1 MARRVRD
8 HTLEVRT
15 KRLLL
20 PVAKKPIFVRVGPG
34 ISLGYRRNQTSGT
47 WVLRRAD
54 GRGGSR
60 TAKVGVADD
69 YDEADGSGVL
79 TYWQAQDR
87 AKIMDRQANGTTTVS
102 PLTVKAAAD
111 NYLAWLQNKNRNTE
125 ADTKGRL
132 NLHFLPKFENHTVIS
147 LTKTEID
154 VWHASLVA
162 KSDDAERVRRSKDS
176 ANRVLTMVKA
186 LLNHAMLDHANGID
200 DDRAW
205 RHVKPFANV
214 ARPREI
220 RFTEKQ
226 VRQLIN
232 AADDAAVANLING
245 SYLTGGRY
253 GELTAARVGD
263 FNLRA
268 KTLRLCG
275 KTNART
281 VILQSSA
288 VEFFRKLAGKR
299 AENEFLFLKSD
310 GTKWKASDQT
320 RPIKAALKKA
330 KLDPRASLYTLRHT
344 YISAA
349 IECNTPLTII
359 ADNCGTS
366 VRMIETNYA
375 HVLIEQRRRFIEQG
389 APISEN
395 SYRVQNSAA

>member
-8 HTLEVRT
+8 HTLEVRA

-20 PVAKKPIFVRVGPG
+20 PVAKKPIFARVGPG

-69 YDEADGSGVL
+69 YDEADGSSIL
-79 TYWQAQDR
+79 TYWQAQDLAR
-87 AKIMDRQANGTTTVS
+87 VMVRQENGSTTVG
-102 PLTVKAAAD
+102 PLTVTTAAE
-111 NYLAWLQNKNRNTE
+111 NYLNWLSNKNRNTA
-125 ADTKGRL
+125 ADTRGRL
-132 NLHFLPKFENHTVIS
+132 KLHFLSKFEKRLVMS
-147 LTKTEID
+147 LTKTELD

-186 LLNHAMLDHANGID
+186 LLNHSMLDTANGID

-205 RHVKPFANV
+205 RHVRPFEGV
-214 ARPREI
+214 ARAREI
-220 RFTEKQ
+220 RFTEKE
-226 VRQLIN
+226 VRRLIN
-232 AADDAAVANLING
+232 AAEDAAVANLLNG
-245 SYLTGGRY
+245 GYLTGGRY
-253 GELTAARVGD
+253 GEFKAAHVTD

-268 KTLRLCG
+268 KTLRLSG
-275 KTNART
+275 KTKART

-288 VEFFRKLAGKR
+288 VEFFRRLAGKR
-299 AENEFLFLKSD
+299 AANEFLFLKND

-320 RPIKAALKKA
+320 RPIKLALEKA
-330 KLDPRASLYTLRHT
+330 KLDSRASIGTLRHT

-349 IECNTPLTII
+349 IERNTPLNII

-366 VRMIETNYA
+366 VRMIEKTYS
-375 HVLIEQRRRFIEQG
+375 HILLKHRRKFIEQG

-395 SYRVQNSAA
+395 SYRPQRSAA